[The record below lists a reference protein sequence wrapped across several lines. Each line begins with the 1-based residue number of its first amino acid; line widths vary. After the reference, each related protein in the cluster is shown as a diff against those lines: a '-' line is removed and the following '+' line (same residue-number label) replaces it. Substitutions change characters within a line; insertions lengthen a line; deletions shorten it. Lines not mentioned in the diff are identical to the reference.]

1 MNMDNIQVN
10 LFPALFGVDYHFN
23 SRFLHLLDCLKLSS
37 ILLLNATM
45 QKHMFF
51 NCITY
56 SILQIIF
63 IEFFHIHQDSIQ
75 RPEITNLGEDELT
88 FLLENFPLAMGLLDS
103 DLNVGWA
110 EVRNSAI
117 LKRSLGLIWMDLFR
131 MKDNFEFLVEDI
143 DKVTSTY
150 FCHFEF
156 KAFISGERYDDSFEE
171 NNYLTLAEKI
181 FLNT

>member
-1 MNMDNIQVN
+1 MH
-10 LFPALFGVDYHFN
+10 Y
-23 SRFLHLLDCLKLSS
+23 
-37 ILLLNATM
+37 
-45 QKHMFF
+45 
-51 NCITY
+51 ITY

-88 FLLENFPLAMGLLDS
+88 FLLENFPLAMDLLDS

-143 DKVTSTY
+143 DKVTSTN
-150 FCHFEF
+150 FSHFEF
-156 KAFISGERYDDSFEE
+156 QAFISGERYDDSFEE

-181 FLNT
+181 FFEYLEECNPLT